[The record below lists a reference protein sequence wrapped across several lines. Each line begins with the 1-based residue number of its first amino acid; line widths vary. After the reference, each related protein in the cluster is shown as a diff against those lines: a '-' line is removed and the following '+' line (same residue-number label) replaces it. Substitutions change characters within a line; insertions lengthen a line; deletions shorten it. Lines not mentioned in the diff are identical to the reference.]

1 MQTTAAI
8 IIALF
13 AGALF
18 IVIIGGMAA
27 LIVLHIRGQKSA
39 AELQKSMAAFIS
51 ESKTGQES
59 FQKELSG
66 IVDGARSSFSG
77 VRTEVAKALETQL
90 KAVSKALKDQEQ
102 VFADKVGNIN
112 GEVLQAS
119 SLRALQACR
128 DLSILT
134 NTLRN
139 MLVDHEVQPGA
150 NLAPE
155 EYAPSDTIYSR
166 QGMVDR
172 ADEAAIRDEVDE
184 LTPQFS
190 QGMTE

>member
-39 AELQKSMAAFIS
+39 AELQKSMADFIA
-51 ESKTGQES
+51 ESKAGQES
-59 FQKELSG
+59 FQKELVG

-150 NLAPE
+150 DLAPE
-155 EYAPSDTIYSR
+155 EYAPSDTIYAM
-166 QGMVDR
+166 QGAVDR
-172 ADEAAIRDEVDE
+172 ADAASIRDEAE
-184 LTPQFS
+184 EMQPQFS

>member
-1 MQTTAAI
+1 METVGI
-8 IIALF
+8 ILASILGGIF
-13 AGALF
+13 VVVL
-18 IVIIGGMAA
+18 VGGMAT

-39 AELQKSMAAFIS
+39 AALQKSMADFIA
-51 ESKTGQES
+51 ESKMGQDS

-112 GEVLQAS
+112 GEVLQAAS
-119 SLRALQACR
+119 IRALQSCR
-128 DLSILT
+128 DLSSLT
-134 NTLRN
+134 ITLRN
-139 MLVDHEVQPGA
+139 MLVEHEVQPGA

-155 EYAPSDTIYSR
+155 EYGPSDTIYAM
-166 QGMVDR
+166 QGAVDR
-172 ADEAAIRDEVDE
+172 ADAASIRDEAEE
-184 LTPQFS
+184 LQPQFS

>member
-18 IVIIGGMAA
+18 IVIIGGMAT
-27 LIVLHIRGQKSA
+27 LIFLHIQGQKSA
-39 AELQKSMAAFIS
+39 AALQKSMADFIA
-51 ESKTGQES
+51 ESKSGQES
-59 FQKELSG
+59 FQKELAG

-112 GEVLQAS
+112 GEVLQAAS
-119 SLRALQACR
+119 MRALQSCR
-128 DLSILT
+128 DLSSLT
-134 NTLRN
+134 ITLKN
-139 MLVDHEVQPGA
+139 LLVEHETMPGA
-150 NLAPE
+150 DLAPE
-155 EYAPSDTIYSR
+155 EYGPSDTIYS
-166 QGMVDR
+166 QPSIVDR
-172 ADEAAIRDEVDE
+172 ADAAAIRAEVEE
-184 LTPQFS
+184 LQPQYS